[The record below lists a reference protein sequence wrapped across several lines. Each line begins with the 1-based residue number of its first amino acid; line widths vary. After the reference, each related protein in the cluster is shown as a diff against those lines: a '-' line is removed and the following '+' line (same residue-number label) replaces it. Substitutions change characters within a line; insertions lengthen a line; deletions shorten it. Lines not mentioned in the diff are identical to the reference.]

1 MIHSRYSAF
10 KFFWKTSHL
19 FGLLVLLL
27 SLSSSLSFLKA
38 ESLPQS
44 HKSPNGFAKIE
55 TSSSLN
61 MGSRPQAPN
70 ESRDQPS
77 TIGSR
82 AQPSPKGAFFER
94 HAEGWHW
101 YDTLRVEPLSDKNV
115 EEKKQKN
122 DSASHPQ
129 TPTEKIESQRKALEQ
144 KLHAAIVE
152 PTRENLITYI
162 IAQRALMDQSQRF
175 SEEWKKVVM
184 AMPILDETLIHPIDQ
199 NARHVYYNERSK
211 ELSKYI
217 KALANDYG
225 LFFFFRKNCSYCH
238 HFAPIVKRF
247 SQKYGWSVLAISM
260 DGGSLRSAL
269 PEFPDARQD
278 NGISKRLQVAHV
290 PALIAFHPKT
300 KQLIPLAYGMVSESE
315 IEERVLLWFSG
326 SDSLSS
332 GSPGLNSGPKALA
345 PRDSESR
352 IGTLMRLSKDFQ
364 PYGVNK

>member
-1 MIHSRYSAF
+1 
-10 KFFWKTSHL
+10 
-19 FGLLVLLL
+19 VE
-27 SLSSSLSFLKA
+27 SLS
-38 ESLPQS
+38 ESL
-44 HKSPNGFAKIE
+44 NDDI
-55 TSSSLN
+55 
-61 MGSRPQAPN
+61 
-70 ESRDQPS
+70 
-77 TIGSR
+77 
-82 AQPSPKGAFFER
+82 
-94 HAEGWHW
+94 
-101 YDTLRVEPLSDKNV
+101 V

-144 KLHAAIVE
+144 KLHAAIIE
-152 PTRENLITYI
+152 PTRENLIAYI

-184 AMPILDETLIHPIDQ
+184 AIPSLDETLIHPTDQ
-199 NARHVYYNERSK
+199 NARHIYYDERNK
-211 ELSKYI
+211 ELSKRI
-217 KALANDYG
+217 KALAHDYG

-260 DGGSLRSAL
+260 DGGPLRSVL

-300 KQLIPLAYGMVSESE
+300 KQLIPLAYGMTSESE

-326 SDSLSS
+326 SGSLSS
-332 GSPGLNSGPKALA
+332 GSPGLNPGPRVLA

-352 IGTLMRLSKDFQ
+352 IGTLMRLSKEFQ

>member
-1 MIHSRYSAF
+1 MFDSQYLTF
-10 KFFWKTSHL
+10 GWFWKKDCFL
-19 FGLLVLLL
+19 VLLLLLL
-27 SLSSSLSFLKA
+27 SLSSSLSFLRADSLTQSHRRTEKSLKA
-38 ESLPQS
+38 ETNPHS
-44 HKSPNGFAKIE
+44 N
-55 TSSSLN
+55 
-61 MGSRPQAPN
+61 
-70 ESRDQPS
+70 
-77 TIGSR
+77 IGSR
-82 AQPSPKGAFFER
+82 AQPSTIGLRAQPSFFER

-101 YDTLRVEPLSDKNV
+101 YDTLRVESLNESLNDDNIG
-115 EEKKQKN
+115 EKKNKN

-129 TPTEKIESQRKALEQ
+129 TPTEKIENQRKALEQ
-144 KLHAAIVE
+144 KLHAAIIE
-152 PTRENLITYI
+152 PTRENLVAYI
-162 IAQRALMDQSQRF
+162 MAQRALMDQSQRF

-184 AMPILDETLIHPIDQ
+184 TTPVLDETLIHPIDQ

-211 ELSKYI
+211 ELLNRI
-217 KALANDYG
+217 KALAQEYG
-225 LFFFFRKNCSYCH
+225 LFFFFRNNCPYCH

-278 NGISKRLQVAHV
+278 NGISKRLQVSHV

-326 SDSLSS
+326 YDSLSS
-332 GSPGLNSGPKALA
+332 KLPGLNPGPRAPA
-345 PRDSESR
+345 PRDSESK
-352 IGTLMRLSKDFQ
+352 IGALMRLSKEFQ

>member
-1 MIHSRYSAF
+1 MIHSPHSVF
-10 KFFWKTSHL
+10 KLFWKTSYF
-19 FGLLVLLL
+19 FGLLILLL
-27 SLSSSLSFLKA
+27 NLGSILSFLKA
-38 ESLPQS
+38 DFLTQFHRNSYRSAKVETNFP
-44 HKSPNGFAKIE
+44 PNI
-55 TSSSLN
+55 
-61 MGSRPQAPN
+61 GSRTQTPN
-70 ESRDQPS
+70 E
-77 TIGSR
+77 SR
-82 AQPSPKGAFFER
+82 AQPSFFER

-101 YDTLRVEPLSDKNV
+101 YDTLRVEPLSDNNV
-115 EEKKQKN
+115 EEEKQKN

-129 TPTEKIESQRKALEQ
+129 TPTDKIENQRKALEQ

-152 PTRENLITYI
+152 PTRENLIAYI
-162 IAQRALMDQSQRF
+162 TAQRGLMDQSQRF

-184 AMPILDETLIHPIDQ
+184 AIPSLDETLIHPVDQ
-199 NARHVYYNERSK
+199 NARHVYYEARNK
-211 ELSKYI
+211 ELSKRI

-225 LFFFFRKNCSYCH
+225 LFFFFRKNCPYCH

-260 DGGSLRSAL
+260 DGGPLRSAL

-315 IEERVLLWFSG
+315 IEERVLLWFS
-326 SDSLSS
+326 SYDSLSS
-332 GSPGLNSGPKALA
+332 RLPALNPGPKVLA
-345 PRDSESR
+345 PRDSEFR
-352 IGTLMRLSKDFQ
+352 IGTLMRLSKEFQ